1 MNLQLVSAGDRKI
14 QVIKAVREV
23 TGWGLK
29 EAKGWVDSAPSA
41 AIDVAPDQAEAIATL
56 LRAAGATVEVP
67 NTGFSASTGA
77 AGSAPPGGAPGDG
90 SVAEELERL
99 GSLHDQ
105 GALTEAEFSA
115 AKARLL
121 GLA

>member
-1 MNLQLVSAGDRKI
+1 LNVQLVSAGDRKI
-14 QVIKAVREV
+14 QVIKVVREM

-41 AIDVAPDQAEAIATL
+41 AIDVPSEQAEAVAAA
-56 LRAAGATVEVP
+56 LRAAGATAEVE
-67 NTGFSASTGA
+67 N
-77 AGSAPPGGAPGDG
+77 AGSSRPSVPPDHGEGHPPSLVD
-90 SVAEELERL
+90 ELERL
-99 GSLHDQ
+99 TALQDQ
-105 GALTEAEFSA
+105 GALSPAEFAA